1 MREYKFNEAG
11 FFNLTTFNISCPLL
25 EDYLVKNN
33 EPSLEQTVAG
43 YLLNADLK
51 SNGVELMASYQ
62 TTLDTFVFLKRVYLN
77 NAAVRD
83 FIRANQEKICEVC
96 SLMLYVMYKIENEE
110 PSITQVIFEKG
121 TGEII
126 DEICNTYSVED
137 IMEVVK
143 EDDSGLMSILQ
154 KPYVE
159 WTLTDMRDLCSI
171 MEDDAPDQDEDTE
184 NI

>member
-1 MREYKFNEAG
+1 MHSNYERDS
-11 FFNLTTFNISCPLL
+11 FFSPAFSLFLYGVTPQTFALI
-25 EDYLVKNN
+25 
-33 EPSLEQTVAG
+33 Q
-43 YLLNADLK
+43 
-51 SNGVELMASYQ
+51 
-62 TTLDTFVFLKRVYLN
+62 
-77 NAAVRD
+77 
-83 FIRANQEKICEVC
+83 I
-96 SLMLYVMYKIENEE
+96 
-110 PSITQVIFEKG
+110 
-121 TGEII
+121 
-126 DEICNTYSVED
+126 